1 VVARIV
7 DCPGKHPREPLT
19 WYRLDELD
27 PCRVLDASC
36 WRCGPVSYEL
46 VSYGGAYAVRR
57 TDRKPRAVFATPR
70 VRRTQ
75 ADEWWHALML
85 GAAT

>member
-1 VVARIV
+1 M
-7 DCPGKHPREPLT
+7 
-19 WYRLDELD
+19 
-27 PCRVLDASC
+27 
-36 WRCGPVSYEL
+36 SYEL